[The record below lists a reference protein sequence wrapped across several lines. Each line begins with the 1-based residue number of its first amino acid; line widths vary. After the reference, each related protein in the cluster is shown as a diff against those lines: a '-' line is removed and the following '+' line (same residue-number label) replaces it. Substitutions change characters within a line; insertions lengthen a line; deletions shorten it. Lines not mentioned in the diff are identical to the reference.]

1 MPRILL
7 FKDPEPEEINGFK
20 DITEAVNFLDII
32 IQCDGQSINNK
43 EHFCFTHRTIEPHED
58 RSIEFSDGKTV
69 MGFFK
74 CEARSWRRT
83 IRYINEPSWYAD

>member
-1 MPRILL
+1 MPRILP

-58 RSIEFSDGKTV
+58 LILINPFVILLNDLEW
-69 MGFFK
+69 FF
-74 CEARSWRRT
+74 
-83 IRYINEPSWYAD
+83 

>member
-1 MPRILL
+1 MEMNRVLL
-7 FKDPEPEEINGFK
+7 KLSG
-20 DITEAVNFLDII
+20 EAL
-32 IQCDGQSINNK
+32 GQSINNK

-69 MGFFK
+69 MGCFK

>member
-43 EHFCFTHRTIEPHED
+43 EHFCFTHRTIDHMRSEVLNIAMEEPKWD
-58 RSIEFSDGKTV
+58 ALS
-69 MGFFK
+69 
-74 CEARSWRRT
+74 ARHAPGEELFG
-83 IRYINEPSWYAD
+83 I